1 MTMYFM
7 LKQSKNVPFLYV
19 SLLMVTAE
27 SLTKRHSVHSIR
39 SDSLLTYPSVNKTMN
54 DNEIIIDTPR
64 LMKKEPEESGE
75 SYVTQPMDSFL
86 FMLQNLPH
94 YFHQLC
100 SLFSFYIFK
109 PFF

>member
-1 MTMYFM
+1 
-7 LKQSKNVPFLYV
+7 
-19 SLLMVTAE
+19 
-27 SLTKRHSVHSIR
+27 
-39 SDSLLTYPSVNKTMN
+39 
-54 DNEIIIDTPR
+54 
-64 LMKKEPEESGE
+64 MKKEPEESGE